1 MPMGDLAAPQ
11 AFGTGS
17 PGELA
22 QQPSAASLLGQ
33 LFGSIQQAP
42 ETPPQVVYP
51 TKNPLTAI
59 TDKDI
64 NRGIDIGLG
73 FSGGGLG
80 IKAYHGS
87 PHSFER
93 FDASKIGTG
102 EGAQSYG
109 HGLYF
114 AEHEPTAKYYREA
127 LTRAVPTVNGRV
139 QAAGPG
145 KFNVVDDFGIQAGP
159 FPTLEEARA
168 SMTRQPGH
176 MYEVDINADPSH
188 LLDWDA
194 TLGSQP
200 KAVQKAFAKQLEQFG
215 PEARMAAQMKIAGSR
230 HPQGLRGVTQDL
242 VAQGVP
248 GIKYLDQGSR
258 GLSNVDELR
267 QSIANVQATLAKNPE
282 NKNAADLLQTYQAQ
296 LADAQKATSNYV
308 VFDPDLI
315 NITRKY
321 GLLGAPAMG
330 ALAAQNYTLP
340 QEGQ

>member
-22 QQPSAASLLGQ
+22 QQPSAASLLAQ
-33 LFGSIQQAP
+33 LFGSIQPAP

-93 FDASKIGTG
+93 FDPSKIGTG
-102 EGAQSYG
+102 EGAQAYG

-114 AEHEPTAKYYREA
+114 AEQEATAKAYRDA
-127 LTRAVPTVNGRV
+127 LAYKNQRPVVTKDPTFGDVTILEQDPTR
-139 QAAGPG
+139 PG
-145 KFNVVDDFGIQAGP
+145 K
-159 FPTLEEARA
+159 
-168 SMTRQPGH
+168 
-176 MYEVDINADPSH
+176 MYEVDINAVPEH
-188 LLDWDA
+188 FLDWDKPLSQQHPHVQEA
-194 TLGSQP
+194 LGKIGS
-200 KAVQKAFAKQLEQFG
+200 AQKNRPLSDTDLGKDLYYKQT
-215 PEARMAAQMKIAGSR
+215 
-230 HPQGLRGVTQDL
+230 QGLFNESASQRLREAGI
-242 VAQGVP
+242 P
-248 GIKYLDQGSR
+248 GIRYLDQGSR
-258 GLSNVDELR
+258 
-267 QSIANVQATLAKNPE
+267 
-282 NKNAADLLQTYQAQ
+282 AAG
-296 LADAQKATSNYV
+296 KGSRNYV
-308 VFDPDLI
+308 VFDPNLI
-315 NITRKY
+315 DIKRKF
-321 GLLGAPAMG
+321 GLLGAPAAGGMG

-340 QEGQ
+340 QEGM

>member
-33 LFGSIQQAP
+33 LFGSIQPAP
-42 ETPPQVVYP
+42 EAPPQVVYP

-59 TDKDI
+59 TDQDI

-93 FDASKIGTG
+93 FDPSKIGTG
-102 EGAQSYG
+102 EGAQAYG

-114 AEHEPTAKYYREA
+114 AENPQVAEEYKRAITQAQLEKFHDDLLKYGTAQKPA
-127 LTRAVPTVNGRV
+127 
-139 QAAGPG
+139 QS
-145 KFNVVDDFGIQAGP
+145 K
-159 FPTLEEARA
+159 
-168 SMTRQPGH
+168 GH
-176 MYEVDINADPSH
+176 MYEVDINAAPEH

-200 KAVQKAFAKQLEQFG
+200 KAVREAFAKQLEQFG
-215 PEARMAAQMKIAGSR
+215 PDAKMQAQMMIAASR
-230 HPQGLRGVTQDL
+230 HPHGLRGVTQDL
-242 VAQGVP
+242 AAQGVP

-258 GLSNVDELR
+258 GAGEGSR
-267 QSIANVQATLAKNPE
+267 
-282 NKNAADLLQTYQAQ
+282 
-296 LADAQKATSNYV
+296 NYV
-308 VFDPDLI
+308 VFDPNLI
-315 NITRKY
+315 DITRKY
-321 GLLGAPAMG
+321 GLLGAPAVGGMG

-340 QEGQ
+340 QEGM

>member
-51 TKNPLTAI
+51 TANPLTAI

-114 AEHEPTAKYYREA
+114 AENEKVAKGYRDKLSPGSHSRAIDEA
-127 LTRAVPTVNGRV
+127 LGNDTSAYPGR
-139 QAAGPG
+139 
-145 KFNVVDDFGIQAGP
+145 
-159 FPTLEEARA
+159 
-168 SMTRQPGH
+168 
-176 MYEVDINADPSH
+176 MYEVDINAAPEH
-188 LLDWDA
+188 FLDWDKPLQEQGVWDKLHPNVRNAIDDAMDERMLNPMSDALEEYTGKELYQALKHHDVHEALPAELPGSSWYTGA
-194 TLGSQP
+194 TNE
-200 KAVQKAFAKQLEQFG
+200 KKHT
-215 PEARMAAQMKIAGSR
+215 AAYLHSI
-230 HPQGLRGVTQDL
+230 
-242 VAQGVP
+242 GVP
-248 GIKYLDQGSR
+248 GIKYLDKGSR
-258 GLSNVDELR
+258 TAPGS
-267 QSIANVQATLAKNPE
+267 Q
-282 NKNAADLLQTYQAQ
+282 
-296 LADAQKATSNYV
+296 TSNYV
-308 VFDPDLI
+308 VFDDSLV
-315 NITRKY
+315 NIMRKY

-340 QEGQ
+340 QEGL